1 MVSAEGLADT
11 YAEHYS
17 SNRDLLRHDVIVDAK
32 RQAVGKALA
41 TLVDGAYLGSKYL
54 WFTET
59 ILDQPDH
66 YIARVVKQSAI
77 WQGEDGFTHALL
89 TAAVDTEKLRASL
102 NTLLDAENAPDVIKR
117 KGNPRIAIRVD
128 VASGGQAPSHSAI
141 AENILKG
148 RIKAFGYRVWSEA
161 QADSIAKQDVA
172 EAVLQ
177 GQVMAANSYAR
188 QGGADFKIEGV
199 AQLQKVTVN
208 YGASGIKLGKYVL
221 NSWTIRCIDLH
232 TGEEIYFN
240 NQLPVKRSWN
250 SQDAALAEIGKA
262 IGSKFSKDF
271 FKQRITSDSNTYQLS
286 IMGIPDYDVGVLI
299 KKELIGLNSILQVD
313 FRSFDAL
320 GASLYEIES
329 SLATENLAGM
339 LDEQVFKPLNRK
351 MGSDVFRLSSVRR
364 GMIKVIFDT
373 LVDTQALKQRLTSL
387 PPASL
392 VNASPERLRQLAFSD
407 EALGR
412 IEQINPEGVAAMRS
426 GQWPP
431 PSGALEAL
439 RDF

>member
-1 MVSAEGLADT
+1 
-11 YAEHYS
+11 
-17 SNRDLLRHDVIVDAK
+17 
-32 RQAVGKALA
+32 
-41 TLVDGAYLGSKYL
+41 
-54 WFTET
+54 
-59 ILDQPDH
+59 
-66 YIARVVKQSAI
+66 
-77 WQGEDGFTHALL
+77 
-89 TAAVDTEKLRASL
+89 
-102 NTLLDAENAPDVIKR
+102 
-117 KGNPRIAIRVD
+117 
-128 VASGGQAPSHSAI
+128 
-141 AENILKG
+141 
-148 RIKAFGYRVWSEA
+148 
-161 QADSIAKQDVA
+161 
-172 EAVLQ
+172 
-177 GQVMAANSYAR
+177 
-188 QGGADFKIEGV
+188 
-199 AQLQKVTVN
+199 
-208 YGASGIKLGKYVL
+208 
-221 NSWTIRCIDLH
+221 
-232 TGEEIYFN
+232 
-240 NQLPVKRSWN
+240 
-250 SQDAALAEIGKA
+250 
-262 IGSKFSKDF
+262 
-271 FKQRITSDSNTYQLS
+271 
-286 IMGIPDYDVGVLI
+286 MGIPDYDVGVLI